1 MGIDKKYIGK
11 VTENNLDDWL
21 HSTGF
26 VFPQT
31 KIHIERF
38 NKLYEDYDFKLKN
51 TSINVK
57 SIIDGSFCLEKEPK
71 IISID
76 SNISLEIQSLKMVAR
91 KGQSGI
97 SQSVIDKMKQNQKKK
112 NGDR

>member
-11 VTENNLDDWL
+11 VTETNLDDWL

-26 VFPQT
+26 LFPQNKT
-31 KIHIERF
+31 QIERF

-51 TSINVK
+51 TGINVK
-57 SIIDGSFCLEKEPK
+57 SIIDGSFCVEKESK

-76 SNISLEIQSLKMVAR
+76 TNLSHEIESLKMVAR
-91 KGQSGI
+91 KGQSNI
-97 SQSVIDKMKQNQKKK
+97 SQSVFDKNETESEKEE
-112 NGDR
+112 R